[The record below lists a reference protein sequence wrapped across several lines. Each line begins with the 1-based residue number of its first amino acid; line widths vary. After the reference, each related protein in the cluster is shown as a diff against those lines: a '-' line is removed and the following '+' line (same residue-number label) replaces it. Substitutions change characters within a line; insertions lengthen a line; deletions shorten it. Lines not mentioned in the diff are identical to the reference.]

1 MLENNFIPKCLKRHR
16 KLLQAFS
23 GRTKRKGAADERAN
37 LYSKTALCMQHIHG
51 NRRCSRKSPGANY
64 QYHACGTGKGEIYF
78 VTARGKNFYREL
90 QNGKEVAITALTR
103 YQEMIRVNGIPER
116 VPDTRQKKWLDRIFE
131 ENQIMNNV
139 YPGNSRYVL
148 EVFCVKKAVIEYFN
162 LGVHPIF
169 RERYTIGEE
178 AKRGGGFMVTEA
190 CIGCGKCL
198 QVCPQGCIL
207 EKFRLKLK
215 RKTAFTA
222 ACAARSV
229 RYRPSKG

>member
-1 MLENNFIPKCLKRHR
+1 MNAQTCIR
-16 KLLQAFS
+16 KLRYVCSTSMGTVDA
-23 GRTKRKGAADERAN
+23 
-37 LYSKTALCMQHIHG
+37 HG
-51 NRRCSRKSPGANY
+51 NPQVRIINIMHVEPE
-64 QYHACGTGKGEIYF
+64 KGEIYF

-162 LGVHPIF
+162 LGVHPYSGNVIQSGKKPKEAADLWLQRPASAVGNAF
-169 RERYTIGEE
+169 RPAPRAVSWKNSG
-178 AKRGGGFMVTEA
+178 
-190 CIGCGKCL
+190 
-198 QVCPQGCIL
+198 
-207 EKFRLKLK
+207 
-215 RKTAFTA
+215 
-222 ACAARSV
+222 
-229 RYRPSKG
+229 

>member
-1 MLENNFIPKCLKRHR
+1 MNEQTCIR
-16 KLLQAFS
+16 KLRYVCSTSMGTVDA
-23 GRTKRKGAADERAN
+23 
-37 LYSKTALCMQHIHG
+37 HG
-51 NRRCSRKSPGANY
+51 NPQVRIINIMHVEPE
-64 QYHACGTGKGEIYF
+64 KGEIYF

-198 QVCPQGCIL
+198 QACPQGCIL
-207 EKFRLKLK
+207 EKIPVEIKEENCLHCGLCSEVCPVQAIK
-215 RKTAFTA
+215 RIEEE
-222 ACAARSV
+222 
-229 RYRPSKG
+229 

>member
-1 MLENNFIPKCLKRHR
+1 MNAQTCIR
-16 KLLQAFS
+16 KLRYVCSTSMGTVDA
-23 GRTKRKGAADERAN
+23 
-37 LYSKTALCMQHIHG
+37 HG
-51 NRRCSRKSPGANY
+51 NPQVRIINIMHVEPE
-64 QYHACGTGKGEIYF
+64 KGEIYF

-198 QVCPQGCIL
+198 Q
-207 EKFRLKLK
+207 
-215 RKTAFTA
+215 A
-222 ACAARSV
+222 APGLYPGKNS
-229 RYRPSKG
+229 G

>member
-1 MLENNFIPKCLKRHR
+1 MNAQTCIR
-16 KLLQAFS
+16 KLRYVCSTSMGTVDA
-23 GRTKRKGAADERAN
+23 
-37 LYSKTALCMQHIHG
+37 HG
-51 NRRCSRKSPGANY
+51 NPQVRIINIMHVEPE
-64 QYHACGTGKGEIYF
+64 KGEIYF

-103 YQEMIRVNGIPER
+103 YPER

-198 QVCPQGCIL
+198 QACPQGCIL
-207 EKFRLKLK
+207 EKIPVEIKEENCLHCGLCSEVCPVQAIK
-215 RKTAFTA
+215 RIEEE
-222 ACAARSV
+222 
-229 RYRPSKG
+229 